1 MKKNN
6 FFQKIKKPFLIAEIS
21 ANHNGSLKIAKNLI
35 LCAKKNGADAV
46 KLQTY
51 KPESMTIQSSRAE
64 FKIKEGLWKNYT
76 LWDLFKKAQTPYV
89 WHKELFKYSKKIG
102 ILCFSSP
109 FDAEAVDL
117 LESLNCPIYKL
128 ASFEMTDF
136 SLIKKIAKTKKP
148 IIISTGLSTLEEI
161 KKTVLFARKNGAKD
175 IALLYCV
182 STYPAKDTDF
192 NLKNILLLK
201 NEFNCEIGF
210 SDHSNDINI
219 AKTALAIG
227 ATIFEKHIA
236 LDNQKKGFDIKFSLK
251 GREIKKFKNA
261 LLKTSTIIGQD
272 KFLRKKN
279 ELKNLIYRRSIYA
292 IKNIQKGEKFTSKNI
307 KSIRPATGLNPTLFF
322 KIINKKSK
330 NNIKIGTP
338 IFKKYF

>member
-6 FFQKIKKPFLIAEIS
+6 FFQKINKPFLIAEIS
-21 ANHNGSLKIAKNLI
+21 ANHNGSLKIAKKLI
-35 LCAKKNGADAV
+35 FCAKKNGADAV

-51 KPESMTIQSSRAE
+51 KPESMTIKSTRDE
-64 FKIKEGLWKNYT
+64 FKIKDGLWKNYT
-76 LWDLFKKAQTPYV
+76 LWDLFNKAQTPYK

-109 FDAEAVDL
+109 FDSEAVDL
-117 LESLNCPIYKL
+117 LQSLNCPIYKL

-161 KKTVLFARKNGAKD
+161 KKTVVFAKKNGAKD

-201 NEFNCEIGF
+201 NKFNCEIGF

-236 LDNQKKGFDIKFSLK
+236 LDKQKKGFDIKFSLK
-251 GREIKKFKNA
+251 GKEIKKFKDE
-261 LLKTSTIIGQD
+261 LLKTSAIIGKD
-272 KFLRKKN
+272 RFLRKKN

-292 IKNIQKGEKFTSKNI
+292 ISNIRRGEKFTTKNI
-307 KSIRPATGLNPTLFF
+307 KSVRPATGLDPTLFF
-322 KIINKKSK
+322 KILNKKSK
-330 NNIKIGTP
+330 KNIKIGSP
-338 IFKKYF
+338 ILKKYF

>member
-21 ANHNGSLKIAKNLI
+21 ANHNGSLKIAKKLI

-51 KPESMTIQSSRAE
+51 KPESMTIKSTRDE
-64 FKIKEGLWKNYT
+64 FKIKDGLWKNYT
-76 LWDLFKKAQTPYV
+76 LWDLFNKAQTPYE

-102 ILCFSSP
+102 ILCISSP
-109 FDAEAVDL
+109 FDSKAVDL
-117 LESLNCPIYKL
+117 LQSLNCPIYKL
-128 ASFEMTDF
+128 ASFEMTEF
-136 SLIKKIAKTKKP
+136 SLVKKIAKTKKP

-161 KKTVLFARKNGAKD
+161 EKTLVFARTNGAKD
-175 IALLYCV
+175 IALLYSV
-182 STYPAKDTDF
+182 STYPAKNTDF

-201 NEFNCEIGF
+201 NKFNCEIGF
-210 SDHSNDINI
+210 SDHSNDVNI

-236 LDNQKKGFDIKFSLK
+236 LDNQKKGFDIEFSLK
-251 GREIKKFKNA
+251 GKEIKKFKDE
-261 LLKTSTIIGQD
+261 LLKTSIIIGQD

-292 IKNIQKGEKFTSKNI
+292 TCNIRRGEKFTSKNI
-307 KSIRPATGLNPTLFF
+307 KSIRPSTGLDPTLFF
-322 KIINKKSK
+322 KILNKKSK
-330 NNIKIGTP
+330 KYIKIGTP
-338 IFKKYF
+338 ILKKYF